1 MKKRLAVTATFA
13 VLALVMTGCASGS
26 AGSGGDADSKT
37 IDVWTAWTEGEET
50 AKTLAPLLE
59 QWAKDKGYTVN
70 QSNFT
75 YDQIHEKLIASAA
88 GGNLPDVVWGL
99 PEYVGEFS
107 KLGILADV
115 SSSWDTWSDA
125 GEVSAAVKGAM
136 TVGDQVVGFPYEATA
151 RSYLVHDD
159 LLAKADVT
167 VPETWED
174 VLAVGDKVQKATDS
188 SFFGVTGA
196 GVRAPQE
203 LIVYLAQKGLTI
215 ASPKDG
221 GGYENTWT
229 KNPEELQKATEVF
242 QFYKDLMKSGAVN
255 PNSATYGWE
264 DTDENFASGLT
275 ASFVTG
281 NWMRER
287 ESANPDVMGDV
298 SIHPIPKPADG
309 KDATYIE
316 SKPMFVMANS
326 DSLEAS
332 TELAMQFASSD
343 WQKAAFAERS
353 ALSSVT
359 TDSKWSKDFSA
370 LLDTGVTYPP
380 ISLGEVTQHMIDS
393 LAMVLQEDKDPKE
406 AATWLSD
413 SINEALKN
421 SGDDTGK

>member
-1 MKKRLAVTATFA
+1 MKKRLAVTAAFA
-13 VLALVMTGCASGS
+13 ALALVMTGC
-26 AGSGGDADSKT
+26 SGGSNTDDSTT
-37 IDVWTAWTEGEET
+37 IDVWTSWTEGEET

-59 QWAKDKGYTVN
+59 EWGKEKGYTIN

-115 SSSWDTWSDA
+115 SSSWDTWADA
-125 GEVSAAVKGAM
+125 GEVSDAVKGAM
-136 TVGDQVVGFPYEATA
+136 TVDGQVVGFPYEATA
-151 RSYLVHDD
+151 RAYLVHDD
-159 LLAKADVT
+159 LLAEAGVQ
-167 VPETWED
+167 VPATWEE
-174 VLAVGDKVQKATDS
+174 VLAVGDKVQQATDS

-203 LIVYLAQKGLTI
+203 LIVYLAQKDLVI

-221 GGYENTWT
+221 GGFENTWT
-229 KNPEELQKATEVF
+229 KNPDELERATEVF
-242 QFYKDLMKSGAVN
+242 QFYKDLMNSGAVS

-275 ASFVTG
+275 ATFVTG

-287 ESANPDVMGDV
+287 ETANPDVMGDV

-309 KDATYIE
+309 KAATYIE

-332 TELAMQFASSD
+332 TELAMQFASKE
-343 WQKAAFAERS
+343 WQQAAFAERS

-380 ISLGEVTQHMIDS
+380 ISLGEVTQNMIDS
-393 LAMVLQEDKDPKE
+393 LALVLQEDKDPQE

-413 SINEALKN
+413 SINQSLEN
-421 SGDDTGK
+421 SGDASGQ